1 MCFTFFRWQ
10 LVFRFCLSFLRIF
23 VPSRWETF
31 FFRFENNYFF
41 LFSHCFFFSFFFDQF
56 SLSNHLP
63 FNIVQKKIAFSS
75 DVIAIRTILHW
86 IVSHWKAIF
95 AILAPLIFG
104 TKIKTLTI
112 CHDFYEKTLVAQS
125 NRRFF
130 SSSVR
135 KLQLI
140 KLECLALSIFF
151 FVISTKQK
159 IFLFACSITDSCQTV
174 DKNTKWFIE
183 MTRKIRWKILKN

>member
-1 MCFTFFRWQ
+1 MRDFLLSIRKQ
-10 LVFRFCLSFLRIF
+10 L
-23 VPSRWETF
+23 
-31 FFRFENNYFF
+31 
-41 LFSHCFFFSFFFDQF
+41 LFSVFSLLFFSIFFDQF

>member
-1 MCFTFFRWQ
+1 M
-10 LVFRFCLSFLRIF
+10 
-23 VPSRWETF
+23 
-31 FFRFENNYFF
+31 
-41 LFSHCFFFSFFFDQF
+41 
-56 SLSNHLP
+56 
-63 FNIVQKKIAFSS
+63 
-75 DVIAIRTILHW
+75 
-86 IVSHWKAIF
+86 SHWKAIF

-104 TKIKTLTI
+104 TEIKTLTI

-151 FVISTKQK
+151 FLLFPRNRKFSYLHVLSRIHVKLLIK
-159 IFLFACSITDSCQTV
+159 ILNDLL
-174 DKNTKWFIE
+174 KWRGKSDE
-183 MTRKIRWKILKN
+183 KYWKIKNVQKTSKILMIFRHLFGKLRTKTRINLSQM